1 MFKVGEYVVYGN
13 KGVCQIK
20 SVGPIDMPG
29 VPKDREYYTMSQ
41 VYLRGSTIFTPVD
54 NETKALRKVLTK
66 KQAKQLIEDFKNI
79 EPNWITDDKERD
91 RIFTE
96 ILRGADCKE
105 LSNMLVSLHHR
116 KEERIAGGKKATSTD
131 ERFFHAAEDILL
143 GELGIA
149 LGVDREK
156 VREYIIESVS

>member
-105 LSNMLVSLHHR
+105 LSNMLVSLQHR